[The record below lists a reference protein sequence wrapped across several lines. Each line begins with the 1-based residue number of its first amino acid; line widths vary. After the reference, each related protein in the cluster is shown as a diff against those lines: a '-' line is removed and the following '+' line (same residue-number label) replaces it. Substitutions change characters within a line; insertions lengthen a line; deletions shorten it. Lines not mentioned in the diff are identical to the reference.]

1 MGPNFM
7 FSVPKR
13 VRLAGSAAVTNKL
26 VSFFCAPSALSRT
39 SCFNSIH
46 CLSPFAFFVARSIC
60 NDTRLLWG
68 CKEILSSYFFS
79 SFLYHFVIFQSLFNF
94 IRRSGRKEILPVDNL
109 SVSPVALFLP
119 FVTILPPIGKS
130 YSSETYKIDLQAR
143 KVRPKEGRKIAQV
156 QVSEQRH
163 KSSVNL
169 SGESWM
175 SSVDNLDVLGKK

>member
-1 MGPNFM
+1 MCSLRTLSDQLLQLHSLPF
-7 FSVPKR
+7 P
-13 VRLAGSAAVTNKL
+13 
-26 VSFFCAPSALSRT
+26 FCL
-39 SCFNSIH
+39 
-46 CLSPFAFFVARSIC
+46 FVARSIC
-60 NDTRLLWG
+60 SDTRLLSS
-68 CKEILSSYFFS
+68 CKEILSGYFFP
-79 SFLYHFVIFQSLFNF
+79 SFLYYFVIFQSLFNF
-94 IRRSGRKEILPVDNL
+94 IRKSGRKEILPVDNL

-169 SGESWM
+169 SGESRK
-175 SSVDNLDVLGKK
+175 SLSIVDNLDVLGKK

>member
-60 NDTRLLWG
+60 SDTRLLWS
-68 CKEILSSYFFS
+68 CKEILSGYFFS

-94 IRRSGRKEILPVDNL
+94 IRKSGRKDR
-109 SVSPVALFLP
+109 
-119 FVTILPPIGKS
+119 IGKS
-130 YSSETYKIDLQAR
+130 YSSETYKIDLHAR
-143 KVRPKEGRKIAQV
+143 KVRPKEGWKTAHV
-156 QVSEQRH
+156 WVSEQRH

-169 SGESWM
+169 SGESRK
-175 SSVDNLDVLGKK
+175 SLSIVDNLDVLGKK